1 MLQELIDFVLH
12 IDKHLFEMVQQYHHQ
27 TYFLL
32 ALILFCETGLVV
44 TPFLPGDSLLFAAGA
59 LAGAGLLNIY
69 LLIVV
74 LFVAVF
80 AGDNTNYFIG
90 RSIGHRLLA
99 LRRPLIRKEYLDRTH
114 AFYERHGGKTVII
127 ARFIPIVRTL
137 APFVAGLGTMP
148 YPRFILFSLGGAF
161 LWIAGICTMGYL
173 FGNLEPVKED
183 FSLVVMGIIFVSV
196 LPMII
201 AFIRS
206 KVRPR

>member
-12 IDKHLFEMVQQYHHQ
+12 IDKHLFEMVQHYHHQ

-69 LLIVV
+69 LLIAV

-90 RSIGHRLLA
+90 RFIGHRLLA
-99 LRRPLIRKEYLDRTH
+99 FRRPLIRKEYLDRTH
-114 AFYERHGGKTVII
+114 AFYERHGGKTVIL

-137 APFVAGLGTMP
+137 APFVAGLGSMQ
-148 YPRFILFSLGGAF
+148 YPRFILFSLGGAL
-161 LWIAGICTMGYL
+161 LWIAGISTMGFL
-173 FGNLEPVKED
+173 FGNLEPVKEN
-183 FSLVVMGIIFVSV
+183 FSLVVMGIIFVSI
-196 LPMII
+196 LPMLI
-201 AFIRS
+201 AFVRS
-206 KVRPR
+206 KLRPS